1 MTGLILI
8 LKKTELDKEFSV
20 KPTVHGMRHLFA
32 VKSMKKCL
40 EQGEDF
46 GNWIKYL
53 SKYMGHESTEE
64 TMYYLHMVEALI
76 PEYQEKI
83 SSITKGIEVAYEEF

>member
-1 MTGLILI
+1 MTVGADDYIKKPFDMNILLLRI
-8 LKKTELDKEFSV
+8 KKLCKLEKELKYKD
-20 KPTVHGMRHLFA
+20 
-32 VKSMKKCL
+32 KCL
-40 EQGEDF
+40 EEGEDF
-46 GNWIKYL
+46 DNWIKYL

-83 SSITKGIEVAYEEF
+83 RTITEGIEVAYEEF